1 MVIYT
6 KVLDIFPRVGKTLRS
21 LSSQIILVPLLIL
34 IAGTAAG
41 QMDGGDLNNY
51 YSSDNYYTISLP
63 EGWIVNGHEC
73 NGITAQDAS
82 NAARGIVYLSR
93 LHEGYFM
100 LPSGTTPEFY
110 LENYMAQD
118 FSLGE
123 SKIEGLKMVG
133 YEDSNFYNNQYI
145 AALLGGFAAY
155 STTPSSSKAIRCNFS
170 IDSIPTQGSFVIKT
184 RDLYGYGTIVDYV
197 LGIYAPFDQFDA
209 DSPIL
214 LQAFNS
220 VQLNPEYRNICI
232 PPVGG
237 CTKCLDNDCCDHD
250 CDAEGRCG

>member
-1 MVIYT
+1 M
-6 KVLDIFPRVGKTLRS
+6 RS
-21 LSSQIILVPLLIL
+21 LSPEIILVSLLIL

-41 QMDGGDLNNY
+41 QMDGGDLINY

-63 EGWIVNGHEC
+63 EGWIVDGHEC
-73 NGITAQDAS
+73 NGITARDTS
-82 NAARGIVYLSR
+82 NPARGIVYLSR

-100 LPSGTTPEFY
+100 LPSGTTPESY

-123 SKIEGLKMVG
+123 SKVGGMEIIG
-133 YEDSNFYNNQYI
+133 YEDSNFYNNQDI
-145 AALLGGFAAY
+145 ATLLSGFAY
-155 STTPSSSKAIRCNFS
+155 STTPSLSKAIRCQFS
-170 IDSIPTQGSFVIKT
+170 INDIPSQGSFIIKT
-184 RDLYGYGTIVDYV
+184 RDLYGYGTVVDYV
-197 LGIYAPFDQFDA
+197 LGIYVPPDQFDA
-209 DSPIL
+209 DSPLL

-237 CTKCLDNDCCDHD
+237 CTRCLDNDCCDHD

>member
-1 MVIYT
+1 M
-6 KVLDIFPRVGKTLRS
+6 RS
-21 LSSQIILVPLLIL
+21 LSLQAIMVPLLIL
-34 IAGTAAG
+34 FIGIGSG

-51 YSSDNYYTISLP
+51 YSSDNHYTISLP
-63 EGWIVNGHEC
+63 EGWTVSGHEC
-73 NGITAQDAS
+73 NGITAQDIS
-82 NAARGIVYLSR
+82 NPARGIVYLSR

-100 LPSGTTPEFY
+100 LPSGTTPESY

-123 SKIEGLKMVG
+123 SKVDGMEIIG
-133 YEDSNFYNNQYI
+133 YEDPSFYNNQDI
-145 AALLGGFAAY
+145 TALLNGFAY
-155 STTPSSSKAIRCNFS
+155 STTPSSARSIRCSFF
-170 IDSIPTQGSFVIKT
+170 IDDIPSQGSFVIKT

-197 LGIYAPFDQFDA
+197 LGIYAPPDQFDA
-209 DSPIL
+209 DSPL
-214 LQAFNS
+214 LLVAFNS

-237 CTKCLDNDCCDHD
+237 CTKCLDNDCCNHD

>member
-1 MVIYT
+1 
-6 KVLDIFPRVGKTLRS
+6 LRM
-21 LSSQIILVPLLIL
+21 LSSQAILVPLLIML
-34 IAGTAAG
+34 TGIGSC

-63 EGWIVNGHEC
+63 EGWTVSGHEG

-93 LHEGYFM
+93 LHEGYLM
-100 LPSGTTPEFY
+100 LPSGTTPESY

-118 FSLGE
+118 FSLRE
-123 SKIEGLKMVG
+123 SKIEGLEIIG
-133 YEDSNFYNNQYI
+133 YEDSSFYNNQDI
-145 AALLGGFAAY
+145 AALLSGFAY
-155 STTPSSSKAIRCNFS
+155 STTPSSAKAIRCEFS
-170 IDSIPTQGSFVIKT
+170 INGIPSQGSFVIKT

-209 DSPIL
+209 DSPLL

>member
-1 MVIYT
+1 M
-6 KVLDIFPRVGKTLRS
+6 RS
-21 LSSQIILVPLLIL
+21 LSSQAILVPLLIML
-34 IAGTAAG
+34 MGIGSG
-41 QMDGGDLNNY
+41 QIDGGDLNNY

-63 EGWIVNGHEC
+63 EGWTVSGNEC
-73 NGITAQDAS
+73 NGITAQDGS

-93 LHEGYFM
+93 LHEGYLM
-100 LPSGTTPEFY
+100 LPSGTTPESY

-123 SKIEGLKMVG
+123 SKIEGMEIIG
-133 YEDSNFYNNQYI
+133 YEDSSFYNNQDI
-145 AALLGGFAAY
+145 ATLLSGFAY
-155 STTPSSSKAIRCNFS
+155 STAPSSAKAIRCEFS
-170 IDSIPTQGSFVIKT
+170 INGIPSQGSFVIET

-209 DSPIL
+209 DSPLL